1 MFSLMLE
8 IILLNLLLFIYLLAN
23 FPHVFGFSSTFLK
36 EHIAPWPTLHYWTT
50 NKPICPK
57 QFQTKAAASPSTL
70 YAVSLSE
77 PCRNHNK
84 QTNSEREEGRQGVG
98 LSGRAETTLLLWPW
112 TGEVSGI
119 WLILTKKPITHGQGK
134 LFATRNWLPDKR

>member
-84 QTNSEREEGRQGVG
+84 QTDNKRKGGSQGVG
-98 LSGRAETTLLLWPW
+98 LSDRAETTLLLCLDWRGVW
-112 TGEVSGI
+112 HLANLNQKTYYTWAGKTI
-119 WLILTKKPITHGQGK
+119 CHTK
-134 LFATRNWLPDKR
+134 LVAR